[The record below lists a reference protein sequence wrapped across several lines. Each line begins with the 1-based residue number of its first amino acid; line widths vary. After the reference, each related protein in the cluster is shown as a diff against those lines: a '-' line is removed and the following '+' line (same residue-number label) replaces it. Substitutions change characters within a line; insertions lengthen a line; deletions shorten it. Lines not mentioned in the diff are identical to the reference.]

1 MHKIFNWMIL
11 YLTHGLLAQF
21 KGWRFALYP
30 ATSQF
35 TGLFDQVNFEFSFFF
50 PWIMNQIL
58 TLLKCL
64 SRKRRGILDGEI
76 G

>member
-50 PWIMNQIL
+50 SMDNESNSNAFKMPFP
-58 TLLKCL
+58 
-64 SRKRRGILDGEI
+64 
-76 G
+76 

>member
-50 PWIMNQIL
+50 SMDNESNSKAFKMPFP
-58 TLLKCL
+58 
-64 SRKRRGILDGEI
+64 
-76 G
+76 

>member
-21 KGWRFALYP
+21 KGWRFVLCP

-35 TGLFDQVNFEFSFFF
+35 TGLFDQVNFEFSDFFF
-50 PWIMNQIL
+50 SMDNESNSNAFKMPFP
-58 TLLKCL
+58 
-64 SRKRRGILDGEI
+64 
-76 G
+76 